1 MAEDIDQERIADG
14 TPTDRRDFLKAA
26 GFIGAAGAV
35 AGAAHGKFALA
46 PISAAQAQTPPQGG
60 SRRAAMVAVEMGR
73 RRRGRLLEPHHARK
87 GARRGEMDPR
97 RQGLQDR
104 PHL

>member
-1 MAEDIDQERIADG
+1 MAEDIDRERIADG

-46 PISAAQAQTPPQGG
+46 PISAAQAQTPPQAAGAGAPPWWPSKWGAADETG
-60 SRRAAMVAVEMGR
+60 SSNHTSLSSSHG
-73 RRRGRLLEPHHARK
+73 
-87 GARRGEMDPR
+87 
-97 RQGLQDR
+97 
-104 PHL
+104 